1 MGYVEGRLLIC
12 DQCGKR
18 EFCAKTREFFEGP
31 GAKRSE
37 YEANEGWRKHANG
50 VGLLCAECNAK
61 FLPVKEAYDAK
72 LSSAEEE
79 FKKEV
84 NDFLSKRLNVKG
96 AMPKDE

>member
-1 MGYVEGRLLIC
+1 MGYVKGRLMIC

-18 EFCAKTREFFEGP
+18 EFFAETREFFAGP
-31 GAKRSE
+31 GPKMIE
-37 YEANEGWRKHANG
+37 YDANVGWRNHANG

-61 FLPVKEAYDAK
+61 FLPIKEAYDAK

-96 AMPKDE
+96 AMPKNE